1 MGDAQLRTYLQDHY
15 AGSAGGMRLAK
26 QVLGHNEGTAVG
38 SFARR
43 LIASIEADR
52 AVLREVMHRIDVKPA
67 PLKEGVGWF
76 TGQASGL
83 VLRLPLQ
90 AAPLRRVLEL
100 ESLISAITGRVS
112 LWQVLQHACGRDPR
126 FEHLDFAARAKRALE
141 ERELAE
147 TLRLEAARQALHRRA
162 SDALPSLVR
171 RIATQLG

>member
-1 MGDAQLRTYLQDHY
+1 MGDAQLRTYLRDHY
-15 AGSAGGMRLAK
+15 AGSAGGMRLARH
-26 QVLGHNEGTAVG
+26 VLSHNEGNAAG

-67 PLKEGVGWF
+67 PLKESVGWF
-76 TGQASGL
+76 AGQASGL
-83 VLRLPLQ
+83 VMRLPLQ
-90 AAPLRRVLEL
+90 AEPLRRLLEL
-100 ESLISAITGRVS
+100 ESLISALSGRLS
-112 LWQVLQHACGRDPR
+112 MWQVLHHACGRDPR

-147 TLRLEAARQALHRRA
+147 SLRLEAARQALHRRA
-162 SDALPSLVR
+162 SDAQPSLVR